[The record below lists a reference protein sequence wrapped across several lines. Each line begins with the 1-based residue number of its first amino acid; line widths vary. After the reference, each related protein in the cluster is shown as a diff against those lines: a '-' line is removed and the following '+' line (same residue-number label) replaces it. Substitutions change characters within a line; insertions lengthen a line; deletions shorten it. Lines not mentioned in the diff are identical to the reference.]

1 LTKLTLLEAKDNEQ
15 IANGAVAWLL
25 AFDDVEHRISV
36 YIAIVIG
43 GIFVGRIVDLFA
55 RAQAGD

>member
-1 LTKLTLLEAKDNEQ
+1 
-15 IANGAVAWLL
+15 L

-36 YIAIVIG
+36 YIAIAIVIG
-43 GIFVGRIVDLFA
+43 VIFVGRIVDLFA